1 MSEVAL
7 AMIDQHYS
15 GSYDGKINID
25 QQHLMSGEL
34 DESDTDIEES
44 DKLSARRKIED
55 KLEERRLK
63 RLTQDF
69 DFDDL

>member
-1 MSEVAL
+1 
-7 AMIDQHYS
+7 MIDQHYS